1 MLGGLFDVDGKG
13 VGGRQVAINLT
24 PGSHNIDILGG
35 SLNDSCS
42 LKCRPTTDDQ
52 SLGIGS
58 FLLKNLIEE
67 LQSFFV
73 LVIFHM
79 RYKNTLKHPL
89 WIIKGYF

>member
-1 MLGGLFDVDGKG
+1 
-13 VGGRQVAINLT
+13 
-24 PGSHNIDILGG
+24 
-35 SLNDSCS
+35 
-42 LKCRPTTDDQ
+42 
-52 SLGIGS
+52 LGIGS